1 MSEIL
6 KKCIE
11 LAKKYDSEFEYSD
24 IVSLLAKI
32 REMVKNFDILYR
44 MEQPVIS
51 DTEFDEIY
59 MALEELESL
68 YSNGAAS
75 NKRYRIR

>member
-1 MSEIL
+1 
-6 KKCIE
+6 
-11 LAKKYDSEFEYSD
+11 
-24 IVSLLAKI
+24 
-32 REMVKNFDILYR
+32 MVKNFDILYR

-68 YSNGAAS
+68 YPEYYDPNSPTP
-75 NKRYRIR
+75 